1 MFNIESIKKANK
13 NFINYLNGYSNSLLI
28 KIGECDKNI
37 ALCDV
42 LEEIKKTHNVQTIL
56 DNREFIASLNPIVLD
71 YFKIIEFFRDNDALD
86 ADQVNNAASKIL
98 NIDEI
103 RNFDITKKS
112 IYESKSSY
120 ESELSKV
127 KSIISSKDYDIDFF
141 NKLLLESTLSDKDKI
156 LILSS
161 LAYESSLVKNNEEKK
176 DKEDKES
183 KKDRK
188 FKKIENTYSIEEL
201 LNKYH
206 GLSETLNMYESE
218 LEGLWKDKNDSQ
230 MEYAINISRIYNNGE
245 VEIKDIFDRSFTSER
260 MLVLLLCSKEYQ
272 DVIDMSLSNIGGNNT
287 TKELYDEL
295 KYYIDSLED
304 RINSL
309 NKYYKLEQSRS
320 EEVHDD
326 YDSSKILFLLNSD
339 GNSLIDFDS
348 FNEEEIDK
356 VNSLLEKSERKG
368 KNEKTILLHKIK
380 NVDFDVLVSKFSS
393 FICTYVPL
401 SDGTILVLNVNGKKK
416 GYDEAINILNK
427 YLSSIKEIRK
437 EVRNNGSEKLFSEQK
452 EYRDSLRNQYGINTS
467 KVDEVKL

>member
-161 LAYESSLVKNNEEKK
+161 LAYESSLVKKNEEKK

-206 GLSETLNMYESE
+206 KLSETLSMYESE

-230 MEYAINISRIYNNGE
+230 MEYAINISRLYNNGE

-272 DVIDMSLSNIGGNNT
+272 DVIDMSLSNIDGNNT

-339 GNSLIDFDS
+339 GNSLINFDS

-427 YLSSIKEIRK
+427 YLSGIKEIRK
-437 EVRNNGSEKLFSEQK
+437 EVRSNGSEKLFSEQK

>member
-1 MFNIESIKKANK
+1 
-13 NFINYLNGYSNSLLI
+13 
-28 KIGECDKNI
+28 
-37 ALCDV
+37 
-42 LEEIKKTHNVQTIL
+42 
-56 DNREFIASLNPIVLD
+56 
-71 YFKIIEFFRDNDALD
+71 
-86 ADQVNNAASKIL
+86 
-98 NIDEI
+98 
-103 RNFDITKKS
+103 
-112 IYESKSSY
+112 
-120 ESELSKV
+120 
-127 KSIISSKDYDIDFF
+127 
-141 NKLLLESTLSDKDKI
+141 
-156 LILSS
+156 
-161 LAYESSLVKNNEEKK
+161 
-176 DKEDKES
+176 
-183 KKDRK
+183 
-188 FKKIENTYSIEEL
+188 
-201 LNKYH
+201 
-206 GLSETLNMYESE
+206 MYESE

-230 MEYAINISRIYNNGE
+230 MEYAINISRLYNNGE

-272 DVIDMSLSNIGGNNT
+272 DVIDMSLSNIDGNNT

-304 RINSL
+304 RINLL

-427 YLSSIKEIRK
+427 YLNSIKEIRK